1 MPDGLRS
8 RRERVAEGG
17 AHSHITHMLTAAQG
31 ACDSAGAA
39 VGRVAVT
46 RLVLTDFRNYR
57 KARLA
62 LGGEPVVL
70 TGPNGAGKTN
80 LLEAVSFLAPG
91 RGLRRARLT
100 EIDRRREP
108 ECEASPRSWAVAATV
123 ATGCGVVRIGTGR
136 DLGSPRGEAGEK
148 RIVHID
154 GTPTR
159 GQAALGE
166 RLAVVWLTPS
176 MDRLFSEGP
185 AGRRHFLDRLVLAL
199 DPAHAARVAAY
210 EQALRERA
218 QLLREVSADPAWLA
232 ALEQVMAEQGV
243 AVAAGRREAV
253 RLLDR
258 VCAEAEDPF
267 PRAVLALVGG
277 VEGWLETMPALAAE
291 ADFAAALAA
300 GRRADAAAGGAAI
313 GPHRAD
319 LAVTLAE
326 TGVPAGLASTGEQK
340 ALLISILLAHARI
353 LRSLRGEP
361 PILLLDEIAAHLD
374 AGRRAALFEALLRLD
389 GQAWLTGTDRALFAP
404 LRCRAR
410 FLSVHNGTVAEAA
423 F

>member
-1 MPDGLRS
+1 M
-8 RRERVAEGG
+8 
-17 AHSHITHMLTAAQG
+17 
-31 ACDSAGAA
+31 
-39 VGRVAVT
+39 
-46 RLVLTDFRNYR
+46 
-57 KARLA
+57 
-62 LGGEPVVL
+62 
-70 TGPNGAGKTN
+70 
-80 LLEAVSFLAPG
+80 
-91 RGLRRARLT
+91 
-100 EIDRRREP
+100 
-108 ECEASPRSWAVAATV
+108 
-123 ATGCGVVRIGTGR
+123 
-136 DLGSPRGEAGEK
+136 
-148 RIVHID
+148 
-154 GTPTR
+154 
-159 GQAALGE
+159 
-166 RLAVVWLTPS
+166 VWLTPS
-176 MDRLFSEGP
+176 MDRLFIEGP
-185 AGRRHFLDRLVLAL
+185 AGRRRFLDRLVLAL

-253 RLLDR
+253 RRLDR

-326 TGVPAGLASTGEQK
+326 TGDPGRARLDRRAEGAVDLDPARACADPARRSAASRRSCCSTKSLPISMPAGVQRCSRRCCGST
-340 ALLISILLAHARI
+340 ARPG
-353 LRSLRGEP
+353 LP
-361 PILLLDEIAAHLD
+361 APIA
-374 AGRRAALFEALLRLD
+374 
-389 GQAWLTGTDRALFAP
+389 ALFAP

-410 FLSVHNGTVAEAA
+410 FLSVHDGTVAEAA

>member
-1 MPDGLRS
+1 MRGFAQELG
-8 RRERVAEGG
+8 RRR
-17 AHSHITHMLTAAQG
+17 H
-31 ACDSAGAA
+31 CRD
-39 VGRVAVT
+39 
-46 RLVLTDFRNYR
+46 RLWRGQDRHRPRF
-57 KARLA
+57 
-62 LGGEPVVL
+62 G
-70 TGPNGAGKTN
+70 
-80 LLEAVSFLAPG
+80 LAP
-91 RGLRRARLT
+91 RG
-100 EIDRRREP
+100 
-108 ECEASPRSWAVAATV
+108 S
-123 ATGCGVVRIGTGR
+123 
-136 DLGSPRGEAGEK
+136 GEK

-353 LRSLRGEP
+353 CARSAASRRSCCSTKSL
-361 PILLLDEIAAHLD
+361 PISMPAGVQRCSRRCCGSTARPGLPAPIA
-374 AGRRAALFEALLRLD
+374 
-389 GQAWLTGTDRALFAP
+389 ALFAP